1 MKPLLI
7 SLSGLPFSGKSTLA
21 KKLATALSL
30 PIISYDNDVYAKHK
44 HEVSAGTSPADEF
57 EMVQA
62 IA

>member
-21 KKLATALSL
+21 KKLATALYL

-57 EMVQA
+57 EMAQA